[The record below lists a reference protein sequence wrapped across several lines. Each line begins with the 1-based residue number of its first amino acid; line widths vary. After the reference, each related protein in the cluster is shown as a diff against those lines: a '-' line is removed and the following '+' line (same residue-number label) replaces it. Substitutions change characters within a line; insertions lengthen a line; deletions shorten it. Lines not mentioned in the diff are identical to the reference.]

1 MLTLKKLKTTHVM
14 INLHFYV
21 PSKGTCMTNK
31 LYWRMRK
38 YFNTIGKNYYWWGTK
53 HGDYGFEEWRFFWWR
68 SISMNVHLRIFH
80 IYIFRYQENSHP
92 ENSHPENFHQSNS
105 PLVNSP
111 LENSHPEDSH
121 PFFKYSHASFLIFFS
136 LLSPLSLMLLK
147 RLFCNS
153 MFYECWSLYVSENL
167 SKRSVKWRRQL
178 MKWVGMFQVRIFLGG
193 NFPGAKGF
201 SRGEFYGLEFFEWD
215 FPRGGFP

>member
-1 MLTLKKLKTTHVM
+1 MK
-14 INLHFYV
+14 ININECALENF
-21 PSKGTCMTNK
+21 S
-31 LYWRMRK
+31 
-38 YFNTIGKNYYWWGTK
+38 
-53 HGDYGFEEWRFFWWR
+53 
-68 SISMNVHLRIFH
+68 H
-80 IYIFRYQENSHP
+80 IYFSVSGKLPPRKFPSGKFPPIKLSPGEFPPGKLPPRKFPPIFLNIPTRV
-92 ENSHPENFHQSNS
+92 FW
-105 PLVNSP
+105 
-111 LENSHPEDSH
+111 
-121 PFFKYSHASFLIFFS
+121 FFFS
-136 LLSPLSLMLLK
+136 LLSPLSLMLLE

-178 MKWVGMFQVRIFLGG
+178 MKWVGIFQVRIFLGG

>member
-1 MLTLKKLKTTHVM
+1 MGLKNEDFSDEDQYQWMCT
-14 INLHFYV
+14 
-21 PSKGTCMTNK
+21 
-31 LYWRMRK
+31 W
-38 YFNTIGKNYYWWGTK
+38 
-53 HGDYGFEEWRFFWWR
+53 EFFT
-68 SISMNVHLRIFH
+68 
-80 IYIFRYQENSHP
+80 YIFFGIRKTPTQKIPTH
-92 ENSHPENFHQSNS
+92 
-105 PLVNSP
+105 
-111 LENSHPEDSH
+111 
-121 PFFKYSHASFLIFFS
+121 FFKYSHASFLIFFS